1 MMAIDAHSGQSSE
14 SGDTKDSDVD
24 EHGSRGGGG
33 CGGYGRGRGGCGL
46 DGRGCGGRGRGGH
59 GRGGL
64 GRGGGQAAQSSLQL
78 HGSVWIKKRSFRISM
93 LITNTLKIQD

>member
-24 EHGSRGGGG
+24 EHGSRG
-33 CGGYGRGRGGCGL
+33 
-46 DGRGCGGRGRGGH
+46 RGGH
-59 GRGGL
+59 GRGGH